1 MATQFQIPLGNAGD
15 FQSVHTFAAS
25 VADVLITAAL
35 VGVR

>member
-15 FQSVHTFAAS
+15 FQSVTFAAS